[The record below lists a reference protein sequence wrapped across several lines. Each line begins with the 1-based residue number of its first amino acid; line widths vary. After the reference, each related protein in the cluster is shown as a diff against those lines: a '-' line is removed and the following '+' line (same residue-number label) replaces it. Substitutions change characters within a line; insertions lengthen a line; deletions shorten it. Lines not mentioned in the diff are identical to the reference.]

1 MRILDRNYFI
11 FYNGTERML
20 SFSFFIIK
28 LPHIY
33 RILISKM
40 NFGMEV
46 SLLALKLFFGKRQEG
61 LAKDSNNLGYN
72 QNLIRDLY
80 QAMARQVLTL

>member
-1 MRILDRNYFI
+1 
-11 FYNGTERML
+11 
-20 SFSFFIIK
+20 
-28 LPHIY
+28 
-33 RILISKM
+33 
-40 NFGMEV
+40 MEV
-46 SLLALKLFFGKRQEG
+46 SVLALKLFFGKRQEG

>member
-61 LAKDSNNLGYN
+61 LAKDSYN
-72 QNLIRDLY
+72 QILIRDLY